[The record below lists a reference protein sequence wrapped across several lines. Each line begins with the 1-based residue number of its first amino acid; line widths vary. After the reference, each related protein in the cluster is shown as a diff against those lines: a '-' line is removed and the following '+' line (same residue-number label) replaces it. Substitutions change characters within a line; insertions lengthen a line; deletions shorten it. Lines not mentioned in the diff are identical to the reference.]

1 MSAQS
6 NAETM
11 RKGYAAFSRGDMD
24 ALRNELFT
32 ADIVW
37 HQGGRNQ
44 TSGDYR
50 GADAVVA
57 LFGKLFQL
65 TDGTFRVEVHDVLA
79 SEEHA
84 VVLAR
89 VHAQRAGKSI
99 EHGDYSHVCHFR
111 DGKLSE
117 AWIVDVDPYELDEFF
132 GK

>member
-6 NAETM
+6 NAALM
-11 RKGYAAFSRGDMD
+11 RTGYEAFSRGDMET
-24 ALRNELFT
+24 LRNELF
-32 ADIVW
+32 APDIVW

-50 GADAVVA
+50 GPDEVIA

-79 SEEHA
+79 SEDHA

-89 VHAQRAGKSI
+89 VDAQRAGKTLQ
-99 EHGDYSHVCHFR
+99 HGEYSHICHFR
-111 DGKLSE
+111 EGRLSE
-117 AWIVDVDPYELDEFF
+117 AWIVDVDQY
-132 GK
+132 

>member
-6 NAETM
+6 NAEIM

-24 ALRNELFT
+24 ALRIELFSP
-32 ADIVW
+32 DIVW

-50 GADAVVA
+50 GVDNVLE

-65 TDGTFRVEVHDVLA
+65 TEGTFAVEIHDVLA

-84 VVLAR
+84 VVLATT
-89 VHAQRAGKSI
+89 RARRGGKTI
-99 EHGDYSHVCHFR
+99 QNGQYSHVCHFR

-117 AWIVDVDPYELDEFF
+117 AWIVNVDPYELDELF
-132 GK
+132 G

>member
-32 ADIVW
+32 EDVVW

-50 GADAVVA
+50 GVDSVLG
-57 LFGKLFQL
+57 LFASLFQL
-65 TDGTFRVEVHDVLA
+65 TEGTFKVEVHDVLA
-79 SEEHA
+79 SDDHA

-89 VHAQRAGKSI
+89 ATGQRGGKSI
-99 EHGDYSHVCHFR
+99 QNGDYSHVCHFR

-132 GK
+132 A